1 MKRTTK
7 GKKSNK
13 GRPKSPELEIID
25 LRRLKEKVMEIKKR
39 KTGIYH
45 RWKKRSRKKV
55 EAEV

>member
-25 LRRLKEKVMEIKKR
+25 LRGLKEKVKEIKKR
-39 KTGIYH
+39 KTGIY
-45 RWKKRSRKKV
+45 RR
-55 EAEV
+55 